1 MNYIWDMA
9 IKAAR
14 QDIPSE
20 TITFLP
26 GKSCSPYMELAFE
39 DINTSSLDSRPLV
52 PINPYYRF
60 CDIFKRLL
68 DINFVGYEE
77 VRVIFFDLVVHYLL
91 FMDCRQGLSKR
102 EYYGKFIL
110 EDIQNGIFGRELQ
123 QSMAVFD
130 LDELHILLSSI
141 ISLYQTHAS
150 LHLFKLAVRKIFTNS
165 IIYYRGEDAAEV
177 LIYLGTVKTP
187 AAFRKITALLTL
199 FLPLG
204 FAFRLYWEKHFGII
218 GLEKTMCI
226 DNIVIY

>member
-14 QDIPSE
+14 QNIPSA

-39 DINTSSLDSRPLV
+39 DINTSLLDQQPAIE
-52 PINPYYRF
+52 INPYYRF
-60 CDIFKRLL
+60 CDIFKKLL
-68 DINFVGYEE
+68 DINFLGHEE
-77 VRVIFFDLVVHYLL
+77 LRAIFFDLVIHYLL
-91 FMDCRQGLSKR
+91 FVDCQQGLSKR

-110 EDIQNGIFGRELQ
+110 EDIQKGVFGQEIQ
-123 QSMAVFD
+123 NSITVFTI
-130 LDELHILLSSI
+130 DELHIILSSI

-150 LHLFKLAVRKIFTNS
+150 LHLFKLAVRKIFKNS
-165 IIYYRGEDAAEV
+165 IIYYRREETAEV
-177 LIYLGTVKTP
+177 LIYLGTIKTHVTSQ
-187 AAFRKITALLTL
+187 KINTLLTL

-218 GLEKTMCI
+218 GMEQTMCI